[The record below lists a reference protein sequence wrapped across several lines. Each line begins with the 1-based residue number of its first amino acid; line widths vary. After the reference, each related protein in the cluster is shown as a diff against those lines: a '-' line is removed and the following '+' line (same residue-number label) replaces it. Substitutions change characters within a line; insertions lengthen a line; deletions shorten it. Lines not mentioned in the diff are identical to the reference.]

1 MHTILM
7 HATHTDTG
15 WCCWCDLLPG
25 WTTSHGHD
33 FSKFERFVYES
44 VDFYVECARNDDEEY
59 PAILN
64 EDYRVV
70 YDFDICGLL
79 NYYKGILSL
88 SGLQIITGVNQKQLA
103 HYAAGRSKPR
113 KQMADRIATS
123 LRAFGEKLQGTA
135 LRLE

>member
-15 WCCWCDLLPG
+15 WCCWCELLPG

-44 VDFYVECARNDDEEY
+44 VNFYVECAQKDNEEY
-59 PAILN
+59 PSVLDG
-64 EDYRVV
+64 EYRVV
-70 YDFDICGLL
+70 YDFDVCGLL
-79 NYYKGILSL
+79 NYYKGILPL

-113 KQMADRIATS
+113 KQIADRIASS
-123 LRAFGEKLQGTA
+123 LRTFGEKLQNTT
-135 LRLE
+135 LWSE